1 MVTISLPRLHVQ
13 LDRVGLRSHDPAFRR
28 LLEALNE
35 RDVITQAAD
44 RIEAVMEGTVGLPS
58 LVVVTPTGPRVVRE
72 TSTLQGLIANGLLGV
87 DEGDRL
93 ERRLLRRHRQWLDQS
108 SAIGLRGLRRRE
120 RQAAGRCARLVRRY
134 LRSPAADFTTLALK
148 LALLAARAEGRS
160 PLCEQLLRDVM
171 RLGRVSDSD
180 PLAEPRSAHDR

>member
-13 LDRVGLRSHDPAFRR
+13 LDRAGLRPDDLAFRR
-28 LLEALNE
+28 LLEVLNE
-35 RDVITQAAD
+35 RDAITQAAD
-44 RIEAVMEGTVGLPS
+44 RIEAVMDETVGLPS
-58 LVVVTPTGPRVVRE
+58 VVVATPTGPRVIRD
-72 TSTLQGLIANGLLGV
+72 TSTLRDLMAEGLLGA

-120 RQAAGRCARLVRRY
+120 RRAADRCTRLVRRY

-148 LALLAARAEGRS
+148 LVLLAARAGGRS

-171 RLGRVSDSD
+171 RLGRVSASA
-180 PLAEPRSAHDR
+180 PLAKLRTPRDR